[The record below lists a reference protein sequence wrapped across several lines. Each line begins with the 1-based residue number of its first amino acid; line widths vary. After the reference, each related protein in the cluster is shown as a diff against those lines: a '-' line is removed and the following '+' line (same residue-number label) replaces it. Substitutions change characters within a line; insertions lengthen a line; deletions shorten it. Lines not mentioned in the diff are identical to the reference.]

1 MLPNGPY
8 AGAAVRRA
16 VGLAAEPTRQPSTAT
31 ANARWAILTNLAEE
45 ISRLRIVAVFSC
57 PSEQTL
63 DFSLIAYD
71 TPIQQRDSKM
81 ILSFLAAVRRRVVG
95 SDGPSVGADG
105 GARIPASSYPVL
117 KTVTDLKPGIAILRA
132 SRTSPPLKRSPEV
145 AQFTVCSGD
154 VVRCGCVPAAKLVPQ
169 PTNRDSIPVLRSVAS

>member
-8 AGAAVRRA
+8 AGAAVQRA

-132 SRTSPPLKRSPEV
+132 SRTSPPLKTLAGS
-145 AQFTVCSGD
+145 C
-154 VVRCGCVPAAKLVPQ
+154 
-169 PTNRDSIPVLRSVAS
+169 PVHGM